1 MFLSSHK
8 AGQPGSVGGVETV
21 LRGGEGN
28 AMPKIVQRGG
38 KGMGE
43 GMVGHVGEQP
53 HAGWTPTECG

>member
-1 MFLSSHK
+1 M
-8 AGQPGSVGGVETV
+8 

-43 GMVGHVGEQP
+43 GSYVGTQH
-53 HAGWTPTECG
+53 WSCW